1 MCKLGFGVS
10 VFSWA
15 LFPHLNSLHLQKSH
29 EISWLSI
36 LSFTNLHPLALLL
49 GTRAWSLW
57 LIFVFSALLF
67 GFNPGVG
74 KIGGW
79 GEGQGQRCFPS
90 YPPVLA
96 GRDKELTFVPL
107 LQNHNSQFV
116 HVEEQ
121 EPSYPPLNKQEQ
133 ALGCSDTCWPVSPWS
148 RHLTPLSLFFDLQN
162 GNRNILHFL
171 WLFRGSVNLLF

>member
-15 LFPHLNSLHLQKSH
+15 SFPHLNSPHLQKSH

-57 LIFVFSALLF
+57 LILVVPALLF
-67 GFNPGVG
+67 GFSPGVG

-90 YPPVLA
+90 YP
-96 GRDKELTFVPL
+96 
-107 LQNHNSQFV
+107 S
-116 HVEEQ
+116 
-121 EPSYPPLNKQEQ
+121 
-133 ALGCSDTCWPVSPWS
+133 
-148 RHLTPLSLFFDLQN
+148 PLSWKGQRVDLCS
-162 GNRNILHFL
+162 IPTE
-171 WLFRGSVNLLF
+171 S